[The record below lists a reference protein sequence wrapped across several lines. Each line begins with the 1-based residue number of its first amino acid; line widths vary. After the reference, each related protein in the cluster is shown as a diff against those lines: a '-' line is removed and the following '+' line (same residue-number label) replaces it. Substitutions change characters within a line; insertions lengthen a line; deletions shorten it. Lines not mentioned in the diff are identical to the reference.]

1 MPITIFQ
8 DLNIN
13 SWINDNIVDCGN
25 SVVKP
30 TDELLDFDFD
40 IDFTEDENMHKKLN
54 NNYKSNKDNNN
65 INIKN
70 EWNRAEKKYINNYN
84 KIVPGSKK
92 LSNFYYKTDTY
103 RSDQK
108 KISYNRII
116 PTQKTTSHKKLHRYI
131 NPNYYK

>member
-13 SWINDNIVDCGN
+13 SWINNNIVDCGN

-70 EWNRAEKKYINNYN
+70 EWNRY
-84 KIVPGSKK
+84 
-92 LSNFYYKTDTY
+92 L
-103 RSDQK
+103 
-108 KISYNRII
+108 
-116 PTQKTTSHKKLHRYI
+116 
-131 NPNYYK
+131 